1 MDPRRLAVFDAKHR
15 KKASPITKY
24 TFLQH
29 FSSSSSSKTPLKE
42 ISNVSSPSQIPPPCL
57 FLQNKHVPD
66 DDDCRSLICTQASSS
81 EPASSGDDNV
91 ETALSNLRLE
101 SNTSKTAGKRNKKS
115 GLKQL
120 RGAVYDPHWSKRQE
134 ENKSLDIRYGDTW
147 NVKFDSDKSFED
159 VIYPKGDHDA
169 VTISKRDLEL
179 LEPETFINDTIIDF
193 YILYLKSNIQP
204 EEKHRFHFFN
214 SFFFRKLVDLEKDPS
229 SSCERKAAFQRVRK
243 WTRKVNLFE
252 KDYIFIPI
260 NYRLHWSLIV
270 ICHPGQVANC
280 EDEGIESLPRG
291 PCILHMDSIKGS
303 HRDLKNL
310 VQRYLCEEWKER
322 NGDTAEGDSLR
333 FLQLRF
339 LELELP
345 QQENLSDCGL
355 FLLHYVER
363 FLEEAPVYSSPLKNT
378 ELSNF
383 LKKNWFPPAEASL
396 KRHQI
401 RKLLYD
407 IIEQSQ
413 EAVIVDCIN
422 LDESPRALKNT
433 DNEEP
438 GIKNFYG
445 NCYSAG
451 AHASPGAYSSPSHT
465 SYLPSTANNTR
476 SSMSPIQEEEQ
487 MADSPVYIEA
497 CQKDTALP
505 SDLLPWDTSGS
516 HGFSRNIGV
525 NADLNSISDTSSSGS
540 EFFSV
545 VGVEADDSLLEAE
558 DSEEE
563 NEMQDGTEV
572 IYISSSL
579 ANQQANSTGK
589 INLREINIL
598 SSSEDQASES
608 DDQQTPKRPR
618 LTHHIGRRRPTR
630 SLMKALHL

>member
-1 MDPRRLAVFDAKHR
+1 MCFLINLAA
-15 KKASPITKY
+15 T
-24 TFLQH
+24 
-29 FSSSSSSKTPLKE
+29 
-42 ISNVSSPSQIPPPCL
+42 
-57 FLQNKHVPD
+57 
-66 DDDCRSLICTQASSS
+66 SS
-81 EPASSGDDNV
+81 EPGDDSV
-91 ETALSNLRLE
+91 ETALTNLHLE
-101 SNTSKTAGKRNKKS
+101 SNTSKKS

-214 SFFFRKLVDLEKDPS
+214 SFFFRKLADLEKDPS
-229 SSCERKAAFQRVRK
+229 SSCERKAAFQRVHK

-333 FLQLRF
+333 FLQLKF

-451 AHASPGAYSSPSHT
+451 AHASPGAYSSPSHVQCSSEWGRVADT

-476 SSMSPIQEEEQ
+476 SFMSPIQEEEQ

-540 EFFSV
+540 EIFSV
-545 VGVEADDSLLEAE
+545 VGVEEDDSLLEAE
-558 DSEEE
+558 VFNCPRKVEKSESSSSWDLTACVVQDSEEE

-589 INLREINIL
+589 INLKEINIL